1 MHYKKI
7 AWEKWEDNIIY
18 EETVDSIYELNSD
31 EDDEE
36 NELVEEALL
45 FLSKI
50 PKLISTPTGIAQMH
64 DKMSLLN
71 QFECWMGYTN
81 FDITPTVAKI
91 LEKTDGVELL
101 QVTGRY
107 RFFIGIGKLFNFRE
121 VRSEVEKQLCDSR
134 IKQGLQKL
142 NLDEYTEDTIELIKE
157 SIDTD
162 KHWDI
167 FVKTNGEVKY
177 ASTNLDDDEFYLN
190 QLLNYEKDKELS
202 GGLIFQNED

>member
-64 DKMSLLN
+64 D
-71 QFECWMGYTN
+71 E
-81 FDITPTVAKI
+81 PTQPV
-91 LEKTDGVELL
+91 
-101 QVTGRY
+101 
-107 RFFIGIGKLFNFRE
+107 
-121 VRSEVEKQLCDSR
+121 
-134 IKQGLQKL
+134 
-142 NLDEYTEDTIELIKE
+142 
-157 SIDTD
+157 
-162 KHWDI
+162 
-167 FVKTNGEVKY
+167 
-177 ASTNLDDDEFYLN
+177 
-190 QLLNYEKDKELS
+190 
-202 GGLIFQNED
+202 